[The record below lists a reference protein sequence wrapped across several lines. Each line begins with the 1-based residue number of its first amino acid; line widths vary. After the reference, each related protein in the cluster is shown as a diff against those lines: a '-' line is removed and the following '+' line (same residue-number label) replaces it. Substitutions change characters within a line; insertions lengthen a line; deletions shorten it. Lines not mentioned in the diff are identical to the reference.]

1 MKKMNTE
8 QARFNMVEQQIR
20 PTDVLDQRVLDA
32 ISSTPREEFVPEKYQ
47 NLAYADIEVPLAHEQ
62 CMLTPIAEA
71 KILQVL
77 NIQPGDSVLEV
88 GTGNGYLTAVIS
100 KLASRVES
108 VEYYE
113 DISDIARANLQKQGI
128 TNVALEVG
136 DAAAAWDKNAP
147 YDVIAITGS
156 MPVLPDSFKHAL
168 KIGGRLFA
176 IVGDSP
182 VMECRLITRVS
193 EQEWSEESLME
204 TDVCCLVN
212 VIQPQRFVL

>member
-1 MKKMNTE
+1 M
-8 QARFNMVEQQIR
+8 EQQIR

-136 DAAAAWDKNAP
+136 DAAAGWDKNAP